1 MQINAQIQQRT
12 DGDFSEN
19 TVAGSWWAGITAADG
34 LYLLVVAAA
43 AVMRLSELGTIPLSP
58 TEAKEAFGVWQYLQP
73 DSTAFFIGSPA
84 YFTLT
89 TFLTSFL
96 GVSDTIMRLVPA
108 LFGLGFICLPW
119 FLRRQLGQAGVLIT
133 AALLTVSPLNSAISR
148 TVGGDAI
155 AMFALLLVVVAAARL
170 NSESTNFWFYT
181 LAAALGLGLASSPLF
196 YSGLLAF
203 IVALVVANF
212 SDGKPFR
219 SLLPGRNIII
229 KGLLIGTLV
238 LVGLST
244 RLLTNP
250 TGLGSSAKLIGDWL
264 GQFGFSGGLRDV
276 AASFWVL
283 ARYEIAL
290 LVLGTA
296 AVIWTF
302 WKNKA
307 PAMLLLLWYFF
318 SLGLIFLQSS
328 DLSNVLLATLPG
340 YLLVGLFSTY
350 LLQQDINR
358 WTWAL
363 VGGLLL
369 VSAIILVNITRY
381 LRVSV
386 YDQQNFSNLLLS
398 LLALAGGALLIY
410 YFWAMTD
417 ASIAKGSWVAIFL
430 FLLAFEW
437 GTAWHLT
444 HSTGNDPREEWVT
457 TGTDDEISLLANTLQ
472 EISREVTNSDGDL
485 TLLSAVD
492 SPVLHWYLRDFWQVK
507 MGQSVPPEARQQ
519 VIISKLGESEP
530 LFGADYVG
538 SDFGFLQ
545 IGTTEKP
552 ASTTPFKDL
561 LRWWIFHETA
571 VQTIE
576 ERIILWV
583 RSDLVLPQE

>member
-1 MQINAQIQQRT
+1 MEIDAQIEQRT
-12 DGDFSEN
+12 KGDFPEK
-19 TVAGSWWAGITAADG
+19 TVAGSWWAGVTAADG

-58 TEAKEAFGVWQYLQP
+58 AEAKEAFGVWQYLQP
-73 DSTAFFIGSPA
+73 DSTAIFIGSPA

-89 TFLTSFL
+89 TFLMSFL

-108 LFGLGFICLPW
+108 LFGLGLVCLPW
-119 FLRRQLGQAGVLIT
+119 FLRRQLGQSGVLIS

-155 AMFALLLVVVAAARL
+155 AMFALLLVVMATARL
-170 NSESTNFWFYT
+170 NDESTNYWFYT
-181 LAAALGLGLASSPLF
+181 LAAALGLGLASSTLF
-196 YSGLLAF
+196 YSGLLGF
-203 IVALVVANF
+203 VVALVVANF
-212 SDGKPFR
+212 STEKPLR
-219 SLLPGRNIII
+219 SVLPERNIIL
-229 KGLLIGTLV
+229 KGLFVGALV

-244 RLLTNP
+244 RLLTYP
-250 TGLGSSAKLIGDWL
+250 AGLGSSAKLIGDWL
-264 GQFGFSGGLRDV
+264 GQFGSSGGLREITNPFV
-276 AASFWVL
+276 VL

-290 LVLGTA
+290 LVLGSA

-307 PAMLLLLWYFF
+307 PGMLLLLWYFF
-318 SLGLIFLQSS
+318 SLALIFLQSS
-328 DLSNVLLATLPG
+328 NFPNVLLATLPG
-340 YLLVGLFSTY
+340 YLLVGLFSSY
-350 LLQQDINR
+350 LLQRDINR

-363 VGGLLL
+363 IGGLLL
-369 VSAIILVNITRY
+369 IGAIVLVNITRY
-381 LRVSV
+381 LRVSI

-410 YFWAMTD
+410 YFWAMTN
-417 ASIAKGSWVAIFL
+417 ASIAKGLWVAILL

-444 HSTGNDPREEWVT
+444 HSAANDPREEWVT
-457 TGTDDEISLLANTLQ
+457 SGTDDEIPLLTNTLQ
-472 EISREVTNSDGDL
+472 EISRAASNSDGDL

-492 SPVLHWYLRDFWQVK
+492 SPVLHWYLRDFWQAK
-507 MGQSVPPEARQQ
+507 MGQSVPPEARHQ
-519 VIISKLGESEP
+519 VIISKVGELEP

-538 SDFGFLQ
+538 SDFGLLQ
-545 IGTTEKP
+545 SGTTEKP
-552 ASTTPFKDL
+552 ASTTPFTDL
-561 LRWWIFHETA
+561 LRWWLFHETA

-583 RSDLVLPQE
+583 RSDLVFPQE